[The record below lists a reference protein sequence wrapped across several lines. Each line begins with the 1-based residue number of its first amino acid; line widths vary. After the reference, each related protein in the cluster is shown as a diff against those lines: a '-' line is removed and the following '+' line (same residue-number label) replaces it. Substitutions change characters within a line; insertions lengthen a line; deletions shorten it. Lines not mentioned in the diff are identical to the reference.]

1 MRPLT
6 GLEERVS
13 YVHFWLELLLRGW
26 WSGWVRGFSEPVT
39 ATWSPQSSTGLLSR
53 GSASPPSQPR
63 ILSLQGG
70 DEVRILLRAAHF
82 PPWKKENEMPFNL
95 FCCLSFQSI
104 FMKHSKDLKKKS
116 ISKCNYS
123 AVRSRGAAFSEIMH
137 AANSVYA
144 KFIYEQMQNDCNE
157 RAIAEDHH
165 MLIRTSSHIKSSEMA
180 LDAFTSWLES
190 NGVFLNFKL
199 LH

>member
-39 ATWSPQSSTGLLSR
+39 TTRSPQSSTGLLSR

-82 PPWKKENEMPFNL
+82 PPWKKKRDALQSFL
-95 FCCLSFQSI
+95 LSFLSI
-104 FMKHSKDLKKKS
+104 HIHETLEKKFVKKS

-123 AVRSRGAAFSEIMH
+123 AVRSRGAAFSENN
-137 AANSVYA
+137 AR
-144 KFIYEQMQNDCNE
+144 C
-157 RAIAEDHH
+157 
-165 MLIRTSSHIKSSEMA
+165 
-180 LDAFTSWLES
+180 
-190 NGVFLNFKL
+190 
-199 LH
+199 

>member
-1 MRPLT
+1 MNQRSFLWMRPLT

-39 ATWSPQSSTGLLSR
+39 ATRSPQSSTGLLSR

-82 PPWKKENEMPFNL
+82 PSWKKKKRNEMPFNI

-104 FMKHSKDLKKKS
+104 FMKHSKKKFLK
-116 ISKCNYS
+116 NQY
-123 AVRSRGAAFSEIMH
+123 
-137 AANSVYA
+137 
-144 KFIYEQMQNDCNE
+144 QN
-157 RAIAEDHH
+157 AIT
-165 MLIRTSSHIKSSEMA
+165 RR
-180 LDAFTSWLES
+180 
-190 NGVFLNFKL
+190 
-199 LH
+199 

>member
-39 ATWSPQSSTGLLSR
+39 ATRSPQSSTGLLSR

-82 PPWKKENEMPFNL
+82 PPWKQKKPKKRDALQSFL
-95 FCCLSFQSI
+95 LSFLSI
-104 FMKHSKDLKKKS
+104 HIHETLQKNVKKK
-116 ISKCNYS
+116 KNQY
-123 AVRSRGAAFSEIMH
+123 
-137 AANSVYA
+137 
-144 KFIYEQMQNDCNE
+144 QN
-157 RAIAEDHH
+157 AIT
-165 MLIRTSSHIKSSEMA
+165 RR
-180 LDAFTSWLES
+180 
-190 NGVFLNFKL
+190 
-199 LH
+199 